1 MDPSA
6 VGGSPVELLYR
17 RTGGGQEAANESAL
31 TQQLGVATDRVSLLE
46 NLTQLLDQ
54 DGTYYEYVNAVQ
66 VWSHHCDDG
75 EEAAWENLEGYV
87 ELSCPAAVAPRMLER
102 RSRRI
107 LSKPGSP
114 FSKISVHRDR

>member
-66 VWSHHCDDG
+66 FRCGLTTPTVVMTLRGKASRITSNCHAQQRSLRG
-75 EEAAWENLEGYV
+75 RSNEG
-87 ELSCPAAVAPRMLER
+87 PG
-102 RSRRI
+102 RS
-107 LSKPGSP
+107 
-114 FSKISVHRDR
+114 